1 MQQSRLPPPPPQAPT
16 AAQRTLLRE
25 TYGGSSK
32 IDGQKLALI
41 PMAAALQAA
50 EAAAVASLRTQ
61 LAQAKADSQKGSRRA
76 GLLGVVRLDYRYPPS
91 KGDIDHPDS
100 FAYDAIYLKV
110 QGLTFEMCQM
120 GRLPPDV
127 EARFIE
133 TIVALEKHGVN
144 AITGDCGFMM
154 YFQPLARRHTRLPV
168 FLSALVQLPAV
179 ISCYA
184 AHEVIAI
191 LTANGR
197 TLEPM
202 RSLINHECG
211 IDIGQ
216 PRYLIVGCEK
226 VAGFDAVA
234 RGARVDYNTTAPGI
248 VSLCK
253 QVLQKHPGRV
263 RCFLLECT
271 ELPMF
276 ADDVRAATGL
286 PVFDAITAADFFMS
300 AVQDNVRFGKQGW
313 QEASDT
319 VPGEAFVLDSRR

>member
-1 MQQSRLPPPPPQAPT
+1 MP
-16 AAQRTLLRE
+16 
-25 TYGGSSK
+25 
-32 IDGQKLALI
+32 
-41 PMAAALQAA
+41 
-50 EAAAVASLRTQ
+50 
-61 LAQAKADSQKGSRRA
+61 KGPA
-76 GLLGVVRLDYRYPPS
+76 
-91 KGDIDHPDS
+91 
-100 FAYDAIYLKV
+100 
-110 QGLTFEMCQM
+110 
-120 GRLPPDV
+120 PPDV

-248 VSLCK
+248 VSCASRCCK
-253 QVLQKHPGRV
+253 S
-263 RCFLLECT
+263 T
-271 ELPMF
+271 
-276 ADDVRAATGL
+276 RAACAASYWSAPSCQCL
-286 PVFDAITAADFFMS
+286 PTTCARRRACPCLT
-300 AVQDNVRFGKQGW
+300 R
-313 QEASDT
+313 
-319 VPGEAFVLDSRR
+319 SRRPTSS